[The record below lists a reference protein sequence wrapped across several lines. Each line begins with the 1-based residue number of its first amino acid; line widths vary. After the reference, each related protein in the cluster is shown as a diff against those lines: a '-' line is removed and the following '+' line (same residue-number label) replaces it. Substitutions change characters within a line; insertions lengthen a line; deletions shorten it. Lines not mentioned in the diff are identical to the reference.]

1 VKSRFNFLIWL
12 LTAIFIAGALFLV
25 YLILLSYP
33 SLRALFDSFLP
44 DHNFNSLK
52 SWNVGIFKGLFG
64 AGSLILLGL
73 AALTALRRW
82 NLIPR
87 IWKRVWLDTRRSFR
101 LIRWQKRDLGF
112 LIGVLLLIFLAV
124 IFRLEKANSYMKHD
138 EAYTYIT
145 FSRSLFSAM
154 TDYSKPNNHI
164 LHSILV
170 YLSTTL
176 LGKAAWVVRL
186 PAFLAGVLLVPAS
199 YWLASRIYDRWT
211 ALGTAFLVAWFPALV
226 AYSNDARG
234 YTMLALFTLITLAL
248 GDHVRKD
255 KNLFF
260 WALISL
266 FSALGLYTVPV
277 MLFPF
282 GVLFV
287 WLFLENQV
295 SGPGPYRSKREFLGY
310 WLAAGLG
317 AAVLTALFYT
327 PILIFTGPRE
337 IFANN
342 MLTTVPWKDLL
353 VTLYARFAGTW
364 AEWTS
369 PLSIAALILLEIGWV
384 LSLVFHSRV
393 SQVRIPLQLAALLWF
408 TALLLIQRPN
418 AEARF
423 WSFLMPLFLMWAAAG
438 TLGLLQKVRLK
449 FFPGINLAAP
459 IFGLLLVYGFWH
471 ASWLLPQLPT
481 LWNGRAK
488 QEAAVLFIQS
498 HLQPDDMI
506 VVSSPDDAPVWYY
519 SDFHGIPETHF
530 NKNNASFK
538 RAVVLVD
545 TQWDQTLQGVLADRG
560 PDPANLNIASAHL
573 LEKIGTIQVIE
584 IPHE

>member
-1 VKSRFNFLIWL
+1 MKSRFNFLAWL
-12 LTAIFIAGALFLV
+12 LTALFIASAFFLV
-25 YLILLSYP
+25 YLVSLSYP
-33 SLRALFDSFLP
+33 SLRVLFDSFLP

-52 SWNVGIFKGLFG
+52 PGNVGVFKILFG
-64 AGSLILLGL
+64 VGALFLLGL

-82 NLIPR
+82 NIISR
-87 IWKRVWLDTRRSFR
+87 IWKRLGLDTRRSLSLLR
-101 LIRWQKRDLGF
+101 LQKRDLVF
-112 LIGVLLLIFLAV
+112 LAGVLALIFLAV
-124 IFRLEKANSYMKHD
+124 VFRLEKANSYMKHD

-170 YLSTTL
+170 FFSTRIF
-176 LGKAAWVVRL
+176 GKAAWAVRL

-199 YWLASRIYDRWT
+199 YWLASRLYDRWT

-234 YTMLALFTLITLAL
+234 YTMVALFTLVTLAL

-295 SGPGPYRSKREFLGY
+295 SGPGPYRTKKEFLAY

-327 PILIFTGPRE
+327 PVLIFTGPQE

-369 PLSIAALILLEIGWV
+369 PLSMAVLILLEIGWV
-384 LSLVFHSRV
+384 LSLVFHSKIA
-393 SQVRIPLQLAALLWF
+393 SARIPLQLAALLWF
-408 TALLLIQRPN
+408 SALLLIQRPN

-423 WSFLMPLFLMWAAAG
+423 WSFLMPLVLMWAAAG
-438 TLGLLQKVRLK
+438 IFGLLQKVRFK
-449 FFPGINLAAP
+449 FSLVIPLAAP
-459 IFGLLLVYGFWH
+459 IFAVLLVYGFWH

-481 LWNGRAK
+481 LWKGRAK
-488 QEAAVLFIQS
+488 QEVAELFIQS

-506 VVSSPDDAPVWYY
+506 VVSSPDDAPIWYY
-519 SDFHGIPETHF
+519 SDYHGIPETHF
-530 NKNNASFK
+530 NRNMNFN

-545 TQWDQTLQGVLADRG
+545 TQWDQTLQGVINDRG
-560 PDPANLNIASAHL
+560 PDPGQLDLPSAQL
-573 LEKIGTIQVIE
+573 LVNIGTIQVFE
-584 IPHE
+584 VPHK